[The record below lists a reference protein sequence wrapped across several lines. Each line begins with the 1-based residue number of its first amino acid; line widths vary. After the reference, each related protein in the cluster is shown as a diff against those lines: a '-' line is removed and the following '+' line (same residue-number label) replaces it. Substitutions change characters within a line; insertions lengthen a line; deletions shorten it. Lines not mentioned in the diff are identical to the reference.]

1 MKVDPTINSQ
11 ILPSNS
17 TSAAPAGEPTA
28 SFDSLMGDL
37 GVDTITAEQAEEISS
52 LRGSFMEWRGDLDTT
67 HPLNLPRYEAV
78 VSETEPF
85 LQIVGKAVIEGAHSD
100 PVAFLKN
107 LSQGELETLR
117 VMHSLADPI
126 EPEGLS
132 REGALNL
139 LLPINKRQDID
150 NDGFT
155 ETGKAVGWS
164 FPPPNAPQSVHD
176 AWATAT
182 EGMSMQD
189 RLMAEAMFMPLMV
202 KVDESGNVSELARS
216 EANNPYAK
224 TDFSFSRFVEERLDS
239 LDAFKLQMD
248 PEQYELQKG
257 ALSKFLE
264 ELNTAGNAELT

>member
-11 ILPSNS
+11 IIPSNS
-17 TSAAPAGEPTA
+17 ALATPMGEPTA
-28 SFDSLMGDL
+28 SFDSLLGDL
-37 GVDTITAEQAEEISS
+37 GTSAITAEKTEEISS
-52 LRGSFMEWRGDLDTT
+52 LRESFMEWRGDLDTT

-85 LQIVGKAVIEGAHSD
+85 LKIVGNAVIEGAHSD

-126 EPEGLS
+126 KPEGLS
-132 REGALNL
+132 HEGALNL

-176 AWATAT
+176 AWATTT

-189 RLMAEAMFMPLMV
+189 RLMAEAMFMPIMIRA
-202 KVDESGNVSELARS
+202 DESGNVTELART

-224 TDFSFSRFVEERLDS
+224 TDFSFSRLIEERLDS
-239 LDAFKLQMD
+239 LDAFEYQMD
-248 PEQYELQKG
+248 REQYEFQKG
-257 ALSKFLE
+257 ALTNFLE
-264 ELNTAGNAELT
+264 ELNSTGMLN